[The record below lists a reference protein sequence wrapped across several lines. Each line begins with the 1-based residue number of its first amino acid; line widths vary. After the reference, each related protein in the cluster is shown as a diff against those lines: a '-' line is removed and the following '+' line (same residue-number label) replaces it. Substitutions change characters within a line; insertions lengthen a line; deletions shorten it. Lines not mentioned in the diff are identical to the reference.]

1 MRVGQTAG
9 CLSSRL
15 FSVSVLCAGVKRRE
29 FVAVGASVACAGVVG
44 ASQAEEFASARAS
57 RPYRLDDAGASASGG
72 TDAETA
78 DAASTESELAGPST
92 LEVLSKAS
100 GSTPV
105 RFRLVRDDG
114 TVAHDDVR
122 EMRYGER
129 AHLSGLMDRGET
141 YRFELAVDG
150 ATLVRE
156 TVAPGDRAV
165 FELLDETTVSVVA

>member
-1 MRVGQTAG
+1 MQ
-9 CLSSRL
+9 
-15 FSVSVLCAGVKRRE
+15 RRE
-29 FVAVGASVACAGVVG
+29 FVAVAVSVACAGVVG
-44 ASQAEEFASARAS
+44 ASRADEFGSGSVS
-57 RPYRLDDAGASASGG
+57 RPDRLDDAGASGPG
-72 TDAETA
+72 A
-78 DAASTESELAGPST
+78 DAGSGSATGEGDGARAEPST

-100 GSTPV
+100 GTTPV

-114 TVAHDDVR
+114 TVVHDDVR

-156 TVAPGDRAV
+156 TVSPGDRAV
-165 FELLDETTVSVVA
+165 FELLDETTVAVVA